1 MRVGFVINKT
11 MEKLQEMIPTR
22 EAFLKR
28 YPILKKYIYVCHSY
42 GEQISHLNIAIV
54 NIRHELGWKNINEPY
69 AKFVTED
76 LQKHEDLREIAG
88 MNPALLKLLL
98 NCMVHILWIVTE
110 DALGA
115 TTLIDG
121 EKINMDF
128 GLLKMAIYNYEK
140 P

>member
-1 MRVGFVINKT
+1 
-11 MEKLQEMIPTR
+11 MEQLQEMIPTM
-22 EAFLKR
+22 EAFLNR
-28 YPILKKYIYVCHSY
+28 YPIIKKYILECESY

-54 NIRHELGWKNINEPY
+54 NIRHKLGWKNINEPY
-69 AKFVTED
+69 AKFVAED
-76 LQKHEDLREIAG
+76 LQKHQDLCEIAG

-98 NCMVHILWIVTE
+98 KCMVHVLWIATE

-121 EKINMDF
+121 EKIEVDF